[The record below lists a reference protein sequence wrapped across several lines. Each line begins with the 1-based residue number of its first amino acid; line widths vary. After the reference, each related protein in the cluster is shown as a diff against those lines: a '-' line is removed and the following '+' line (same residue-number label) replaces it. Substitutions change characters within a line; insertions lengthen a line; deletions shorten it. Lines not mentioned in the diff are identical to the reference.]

1 MARSKRRA
9 ETGIDEEATTFR
21 LERPDEAW
29 VFTRFPAGAVGTLYV
44 AYGIRGVRSID
55 FERTPEMTD
64 DHERKRAP
72 SWLAEPLGAYLR
84 GEEVDLARVPVD
96 LEGTAFQ
103 RRVWEALRRIPWGR
117 VASYAHVASE
127 VGSPRGMRAVGMA
140 NARNPIPLLVPCHRV
155 IESGGGLGG
164 YSGGLDKKIA
174 LLALEGVTVEKG
186 RVLAGQLDLFTE
198 ALSPPPKKRAGPP
211 KAAKKDAGR
220 TRQER
225 LPSA

>member
-29 VFTRFPAGAVGTLYV
+29 VFTRFAAGAVGTLYV
-44 AYGIRGVRSID
+44 TYGIRGVRSID
-55 FERTPEMTD
+55 FERTPAMTGE
-64 DHERKRAP
+64 HERKRAP
-72 SWLAEPLGAYLR
+72 AWLSEPLGAYLR
-84 GEEVDLARVPVD
+84 GEKVDLSRIPLD
-96 LEGTAFQ
+96 LGGTAFQ
-103 RRVWEALRRIPWGR
+103 RRVWEALQRIPWGR

-140 NARNPIPLLVPCHRV
+140 NARNPVPLLVPCHRV
-155 IESGGGLGG
+155 IESSGGLGG

-186 RVLAGQLDLFTE
+186 HVLPGQLDLFTE
-198 ALSPPPKKRAGPP
+198 PLSARPKRAPKAPKRAGRDP
-211 KAAKKDAGR
+211 
-220 TRQER
+220 RQEP